1 MSKITACSEKTK
13 IRMARALRT
22 LIVKDGFEK
31 ITISDI
37 TQECGIHRQT
47 FYYHFQDKYEL
58 LDWLLY
64 HELLVPFIDGF
75 CFDNMYERLYDVFS
89 KIYND
94 QDFYRNAFMVNTG
107 YLNKYVSE
115 IAVKQFTNIISH
127 IGIENGFVNND
138 EESYIVAEFIGCGI
152 AGIVFEW
159 VRKGCNETPEELKDN
174 VICIIRSCKELIIN
188 RAKLQ

>member
-22 LIVKDGFEK
+22 LIIKGEFEK
-31 ITISDI
+31 ITVSDI
-37 TQECGIHRQT
+37 TDECGIHRQT

-64 HELLVPFIDGF
+64 RELLDPFIDGF
-75 CFDNMYERLYDVFS
+75 CFDNMYDKLYDIFS

-94 QDFYRNAFMVNTG
+94 QDFYRNAFMVDTG
-107 YLNKYVSE
+107 CLNNYVSE
-115 IAVKQFTNIISH
+115 IAVKQFTDIISR
-127 IGIENGFVNND
+127 IGVENGFVKND
-138 EESYIVAEFIGCGI
+138 EESHIVAEFIGCGVT
-152 AGIVFEW
+152 GIVFEW
-159 VRKGCNETPEELKDN
+159 VRKGCRETPEELRDN
-174 VICIIRSCKELIIN
+174 VVCIIRSCKALIIN